1 MAILTPVQQQRLGLP
16 PRPPMPTVAL
26 IDPKTGKPTAAFTDW
41 LARLD
46 NWQRTLTA
54 ILGE

>member
-1 MAILTPVQQQRLGLP
+1 
-16 PRPPMPTVAL
+16 MPTVAL
-26 IDPKTGKPTAAFTDW
+26 VDVKTGKPTAAFVEW

-46 NWQRTLTA
+46 QWQRTLTA